1 MCQRFYLFEP
11 ICTAILLACCSFV
24 HVLRVYAIHDQNR
37 KVLGVMSALLAVQI
51 VVNGICCGFYR
62 CERLSPSRHCT
73 RRSELELI
81 MISVLI
87 SCPA

>member
-1 MCQRFYLFEP
+1 MCSELTHGGVDEQMCQRFYLFEP

-51 VVNGICCGFYR
+51 VVTGICCGFYR
-62 CERLSPSRHCT
+62 CKRLIPSLPCLCT
-73 RRSELELI
+73 RH
-81 MISVLI
+81 
-87 SCPA
+87 